1 MPITARR
8 DALSDLSRAAALA
21 LSLIVGAPGAAFA
34 QSAPVPADAL
44 KVRDRELEALRAE
57 QQKAAEAD
65 RRLRLEIESLG
76 EDRRRL
82 NQALIDTAG
91 RVRAAEDRLAA
102 TEARLQPLQGE
113 EAAIR
118 QSLESRRAVMAEV
131 LAALQRIGR
140 RPPPAVIVAP
150 EDALLSLR
158 TAIMLG
164 AILPEMREKADAL
177 AADLGELVRIRS
189 GIVAEQTKLSRDLAA
204 IAEERSRMALLVDE
218 RRKKQADV
226 EKTLDEER
234 QRASALARQ
243 AGDLKDLIGK
253 LEQNLDPAT
262 RNARAAA
269 RAAEEAKLQPD
280 ARSSLAVLKDPGRL
294 GPAIAF
300 SSARGLLPLPVNGVK
315 IHEFGA
321 PDGVGGTEKGL
332 SIATR
337 AGAQVTAPCDGWVVY
352 SAPYRNYG
360 QLLILNA
367 GGGYH
372 VLLAGMDKISVD
384 LGQFVLTGE
393 PVATMG
399 GGSQMAAT
407 VASGGSQPV
416 LYVEFRKDGTPVDP
430 GPWWAATEGEKVR
443 G

>member
-1 MPITARR
+1 
-8 DALSDLSRAAALA
+8 
-21 LSLIVGAPGAAFA
+21 
-34 QSAPVPADAL
+34 
-44 KVRDRELEALRAE
+44 
-57 QQKAAEAD
+57 
-65 RRLRLEIESLG
+65 
-76 EDRRRL
+76 
-82 NQALIDTAG
+82 
-91 RVRAAEDRLAA
+91 
-102 TEARLQPLQGE
+102 
-113 EAAIR
+113 
-118 QSLESRRAVMAEV
+118 
-131 LAALQRIGR
+131 
-140 RPPPAVIVAP
+140 
-150 EDALLSLR
+150 
-158 TAIMLG
+158 
-164 AILPEMREKADAL
+164 MREKADAL
-177 AADLGELVRIRS
+177 VADLAELVRIRN

-204 IAEERSRMALLVDE
+204 IAEEQTRMGLMTEE
-218 RRKKQADV
+218 RRKKQAAA

-234 QRASALARQ
+234 QRASALGRQ

-262 RNARAAA
+262 KAARAAA
-269 RAAEEAKLQPD
+269 RAAEEAKLQPEP
-280 ARSSLAVLKDPGRL
+280 RTNLAVLKDPGRL
-294 GPAIAF
+294 GPAVAF
-300 SSARGLLPLPVNGVK
+300 GSARGSLPLPVNGVK

-321 PDGVGGTEKGL
+321 PDNVGGTEKGL

-372 VLLAGMDKISVD
+372 VLLAGMDRISVD

-407 VASGGSQPV
+407 VASGSSQPI

-430 GPWWAATEGEKVR
+430 GPWWAANEGEKVR